1 MTGALGPALEPEA
14 ILRVRDL
21 RTAFTTDA
29 GVVGAVDG
37 LSFDVRPGEAFGIV
51 GESGCGKSATC
62 RSIIRLLPAH
72 ARTEGEVWFGGRN
85 LLALKAEE
93 MRRIRGGGISMI
105 FQDPMSALNPVLRV
119 GDQVAEA
126 VLAHR
131 GGGRRAASAR
141 ALELFRLV
149 GIPAPERRLREY
161 PHQFSGGMRQRV
173 MIAIALAG
181 DPKVLLADEPTTAL
195 DVTIQDQIL
204 KLIVRLQRELGM
216 SVILVSHDLG
226 VIAQVCQRVAV
237 MYAGHIIEQGQVDTV
252 LRAPR
257 HPYTMGL
264 IASLPGI
271 GERQRYLRPIA
282 GAPPSLL
289 APPLG
294 CRFHPRCTFAVD
306 RCQSWTPE
314 LLAVGPG
321 HGAAC
326 WRQEAIQAQVDATNI
341 GTNRVTA

>member
-1 MTGALGPALEPEA
+1 MSDATNPTTEP

-21 RTAFTTDA
+21 RTSFATSA
-29 GVVGAVDG
+29 GIVRAVDG
-37 LSFDVRPGEAFGIV
+37 VSFDVRPGEAFGLV

-72 ARTEGEVWFGGRN
+72 ATTEGEVRFGGRN
-85 LLALKAEE
+85 LLTLDPDA
-93 MRRIRGGGISMI
+93 MRHVRGGEISMI
-105 FQDPMSALNPVLRV
+105 FQDPMSALNPVLKV
-119 GDQVAEA
+119 GDQVAGA
-126 VLAHR
+126 VQAHL
-131 GGGRRAASAR
+131 GVGRRAAWAR
-141 ALELFRLV
+141 ALELLRLV

-173 MIAIALAG
+173 LIAIALAG
-181 DPKVLLADEPTTAL
+181 EPKVLLADEPTTAL

-204 KLIVRLQRELGM
+204 KLIVRLQRGLGM

-226 VIAQVCQRVAV
+226 VVAQVCQRVAV
-237 MYAGHIIEQGQVDTV
+237 MYAGQIAEQGDVATV

-264 IASLPGI
+264 LNSLPALGR
-271 GERQRYLRPIA
+271 RQRYLRPIA

-289 APPLG
+289 DPPPG
-294 CRFHPRCTFAVD
+294 CRFHPRCAFAVE
-306 RCQSWTPE
+306 RCRSWTPE
-314 LLAVGPG
+314 LLDVGPG

-326 WRQEAIQAQVDATNI
+326 WRQDAIRPEADAT
-341 GTNRVTA
+341 GVEVRETA

>member
-1 MTGALGPALEPEA
+1 VSGAMEPAPEPEA
-14 ILRVRDL
+14 VLRVRDL
-21 RTAFTTDA
+21 RTAFSTGT

-37 LSFDVRPGEAFGIV
+37 VSFDVRPGEAFGVV

-85 LLALKAEE
+85 LLAVGTEE
-93 MRRIRGGGISMI
+93 MRRIRGGEISMI
-105 FQDPMSALNPVLRV
+105 FQDPMSALNPVLRI

-141 ALELFRLV
+141 ALELLRLV

-173 MIAIALAG
+173 LIAIALAG
-181 DPKVLLADEPTTAL
+181 EPKVLLADEPTTAL

-204 KLIVRLQRELGM
+204 KLIVRLQRDLGM

-237 MYAGHIIEQGQVDTV
+237 MYAGQIVEQGEVDTV

-264 IASLPGI
+264 LASLPGV
-271 GERQRYLRPIA
+271 GARQRYLRPIA

-289 APPLG
+289 VPPPG
-294 CRFHPRCTFAVD
+294 CRFHPRCAFAVD
-306 RCQSWTPE
+306 HCQSWTPE

-326 WRQEAIQAQVDATNI
+326 WRQEAIRADADTMGI
-341 GTNRVTA
+341 GTGRVTA